1 MIHNIIMVGLGGFVG
16 CTLRYLISLAIK
28 FDSFPLSLVLI
39 NALGSFLIGIFSILF
54 RENFI
59 GSTHVY
65 LLLTTGML
73 GGFTSFST
81 FSLETILLFE
91 RGKIMLG
98 IWHIALTVIV
108 CVVSTMLA
116 RILTMSI
123 INIVNSAR

>member
-16 CTLRYLISLAIK
+16 CTLRYLLSLAIK

-39 NALGSFLIGIFSILF
+39 NALGSFMIGIFSILF

-59 GSTHVY
+59 SSPHVY
-65 LLLTTGML
+65 LLLTTGLL

-98 IWHIALTVIV
+98 IIHILLTVIV

-116 RILTMSI
+116 RLITMSI
-123 INIVNSAR
+123 INMINTAK

>member
-1 MIHNIIMVGLGGFVG
+1 MIHNILMVGLGGFVG
-16 CTLRYLISLAIK
+16 CTLRYLVSLAIK

-39 NALGSFLIGIFSILF
+39 NALGSFLIGIFSVLF

-59 GSTHVY
+59 GSPHVY
-65 LLLTTGML
+65 MLLTTGLL

-91 RGKIMLG
+91 KGKIMLG
-98 IWHIALTVIV
+98 VLHIVLTVVV

-116 RILTMSI
+116 RFITMFI
-123 INIVNSAR
+123 IKAISKN

>member
-1 MIHNIIMVGLGGFVG
+1 MMITNILMVGLGGFAG
-16 CTLRYLISLAIK
+16 CTLRYLVSLAIK

-39 NALGSFLIGIFSILF
+39 NALGSFLIGVFSILF

-59 GSTHVY
+59 SSPHAY
-65 LLLTTGML
+65 MLLTTGLL

-91 RGKIMLG
+91 KGKIMLG
-98 IWHIALTVIV
+98 IWHIVLTVVV

-116 RILTMSI
+116 RFITMY
-123 INIVNSAR
+123 IVKAISKN